1 MLVAGE
7 IDHDGAGPADDHQ
20 RRGHVDPVD
29 ACRVH
34 AAHLEQVRAQAEL
47 RRIARLCAL
56 PALGRFGLGG
66 WQRLRLRFDRA
77 IALIALSAGEVE
89 GVERLLE
96 REQAFGTSDTLQA
109 RDEGAQDGLTED
121 AGHVGDRRGERDVHL
136 HQGLLHGP
144 CAAGCSNAEA
154 QGEPRTPPRRDT
166 KRA

>member
-1 MLVAGE
+1 
-7 IDHDGAGPADDHQ
+7 
-20 RRGHVDPVD
+20 
-29 ACRVH
+29 
-34 AAHLEQVRAQAEL
+34 VRAQAEL

-166 KRA
+166 NSISSSIDE